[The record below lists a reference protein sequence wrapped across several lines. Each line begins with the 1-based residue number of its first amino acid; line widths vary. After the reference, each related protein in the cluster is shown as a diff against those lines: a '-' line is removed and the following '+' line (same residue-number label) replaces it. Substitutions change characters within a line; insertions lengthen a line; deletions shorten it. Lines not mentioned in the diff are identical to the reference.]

1 MRRNIFHVIAAGG
14 FLLGCFLLTI
24 VPFGC
29 ASEDTRKTTE
39 IYPGVYY
46 TVIHRPA
53 APNYIHVVE
62 IHRDRAVVGL
72 QAIKA
77 GRFLRATMPLS
88 EALTGIE
95 PLAAI
100 NGDFFSQEGAPSGAQ
115 ISEGEPVKDGAESW
129 YALGVA
135 GKEIFIDRVH
145 FTGQVFL
152 NNEKSFTINGF
163 NRPRQDKEIIY
174 YNAYYGTSSGTN
186 PYGVELVLRKPTNGM
201 IVGNSAEYKLLDI
214 DSTGNHSITDSTAVL
229 SFHGDI
235 YKNIIRDLRL
245 GQSITISIESEP
257 AHGSIPTLI
266 GGFPLLVRKK
276 QNMIASEVNRTSFYT
291 DANARTAV
299 GYSAES
305 IFLVCVDGDQ
315 PNYSVG
321 MSLDDLAE
329 LMIELGC
336 EDALNLD
343 GGGSTTM
350 RIRGQLANRPSGGG
364 LERNISNAL
373 VVMPLRQ

>member
-1 MRRNIFHVIAAGG
+1 MHVIAVGG
-14 FLLGCFLLTI
+14 FLLGWLLLMAM
-24 VPFGC
+24 PFGC

-46 TVIHRPA
+46 TIIHRPA
-53 APNYIHVVE
+53 VPNYIHVVE
-62 IHRDRAVVGL
+62 IRRDRAAVGVH
-72 QAIKA
+72 AIKT
-77 GRFLRATMPLS
+77 GRFLRATMPLA
-88 EALTGIE
+88 EALADVE
-95 PLAAI
+95 ALAAI
-100 NGDFFSQEGAPSGAQ
+100 NGDFFSQEGTPSGAQ
-115 ISEGEPVKDGAESW
+115 VSDGEPVKDGPESW
-129 YALGVA
+129 YALGIA
-135 GKEIFIDRVH
+135 GKEMFIDRVH
-145 FTGQVFL
+145 FSGRVFL
-152 NNEKSFTINGF
+152 NDERSFSINGF

-186 PYGVELVLRKPTNGM
+186 AYGVELVLRKPTGGAA
-201 IVGNSAEYKLLDI
+201 VGDSAEYLLLDI
-214 DSTGNHSITDSTAVL
+214 DSTGNHLITDSTVVL

-235 YKNIIRDLRL
+235 HKNIIRDLRI
-245 GQSITISIESEP
+245 GQTVTISIESQP
-257 AHGSIPTLI
+257 SYGAISTLI
-266 GGFPLLVRKK
+266 GGYPLLVRKK
-276 QNMIASEVNRTSFYT
+276 QNMIASEINKTNFFT

-299 GYSAES
+299 GYSDES

-336 EDALNLD
+336 DDALNLD

-373 VVMPLRQ
+373 IVMPLRQ